1 MLENQPPPSAENI
14 EDMPRNI
21 LFVAYPDVSLLDL
34 AGPQT
39 VFWAAS
45 NYARARG
52 MAGYRC
58 HTTSYAGGMVATV
71 EGTTMDSVSL
81 ASFDLRMIDTVIVP
95 GSPTILE
102 VAKAET
108 ALLDWLTHASCKV
121 RRVASV
127 CSGAF
132 LLAFAGLLDG
142 KRATTH
148 WAMFDRFRE
157 LFPTVDLDPEAI
169 FVRQQ
174 NLWTS
179 AGVTTG
185 IDLAL
190 AMVEADYGH
199 DVALSA
205 ARELAVYMKRPGG
218 QPQLSEILITQS
230 RQVPV
235 FESLHLWIAQNLA
248 TQELSVEQLA
258 EYVGM
263 SPRNFARVYKEKTG
277 RTPAK
282 GVEHF
287 RLEAARR
294 QLQDPGRPID
304 VIAHECGFGSE
315 ERMRVTF
322 QRHFGLSPSEYRLK
336 VNR

>member
-1 MLENQPPPSAENI
+1 
-14 EDMPRNI
+14 MPRNI

-58 HTTSYAGGMVATV
+58 LTASYAGGTMSSV
-71 EGTTMDSVSL
+71 EGTVMQTQSL
-81 ASFDLRMIDTVIVP
+81 CEWDPRVIDTVIVP
-95 GSPTILE
+95 GSPDILQ
-102 VAKAET
+102 VARNSAPLI
-108 ALLDWLTHASCKV
+108 AWLHTVSGSV

-132 LLAFAGLLDG
+132 LLAYAGLLDG

-148 WAMFDRFRE
+148 WAMLDRFRE

-169 FVRQQ
+169 FVQQQ

-199 DVALSA
+199 EVALNA
-205 ARELAVYMKRPGG
+205 AKELAVYMKRPGG
-218 QPQLSEILITQS
+218 QPQLSEILISQS
-230 RQVPV
+230 RQVPL
-235 FESLHLWIAQNLA
+235 FETLHLWIVQNLSRQA
-248 TQELSVEQLA
+248 LGVEQLA
-258 EYVGM
+258 EHVGM

-287 RLEAARR
+287 RMEAARR
-294 QLQDPGRPID
+294 LLQDPARPID
-304 VIAHECGFGSE
+304 QISRECGFGSE
-315 ERMRVTF
+315 ERMRVAF

>member
-1 MLENQPPPSAENI
+1 MVLPPTSLAPGAI
-14 EDMPRNI
+14 DDRPRDV

-58 HTTSYAGGMVATV
+58 HTASVSGGMIAAV
-71 EGTTMDSVSL
+71 EGTTVQTV
-81 ASFDLRMIDTVIVP
+81 AVESFEMGTIDTVVVP
-95 GSPTILE
+95 GSPDIMQ
-102 VAKAET
+102 VAKNSAPLI
-108 ALLDWLTHASCKV
+108 AWLHAAYGEV

-132 LLAFAGLLDG
+132 LLGYAGLLDG

-148 WAMFDRFRE
+148 WAMHDRFRE

-169 FVRQQ
+169 FVQQ
-174 NLWTS
+174 QDLWTS

-185 IDLAL
+185 IDLAI

-199 DVALSA
+199 EIALSVA
-205 ARELAVYMKRPGG
+205 KELAVFMKRPGA

-235 FESLHLWIAQNLA
+235 FESLHLWIIHNLSREA
-248 TQELSVEQLA
+248 LSVEQLA
-258 EYVGM
+258 NHVGM

-294 QLQDPGRPID
+294 LLQDPHRAID
-304 VIAHECGFGSE
+304 QIARECGFGSE